1 MADGGAHGNQSRG
14 VGERLSRAGHT
25 GYACPPSPWELAVR
39 DEPSSLCLGPESLSP
54 VHLVGGGLVLT
65 EL

>member
-1 MADGGAHGNQSRG
+1 M
-14 VGERLSRAGHT
+14 SRAGHT